1 MKLSNVNDFDV
12 IIVGAGMVGLTVAN
26 LFKNTRLR
34 VALIDKSESSAAIS
48 GIGLDEPKFD
58 SRVSALS
65 SSSREILTRLGAWTL
80 IEQQRYCD
88 MREMHVWDADGT
100 GSITFSADDLA
111 APRLG
116 TIIENSLVIEA
127 LTQCLEST
135 CNAEL
140 IRPCSVDALEEI
152 DDWVL
157 LNTADQGIL
166 RARLVIAADGANS
179 KIRELK
185 SFEVRAWE
193 YNHNAIVSSV
203 KTARPHEKIALQR
216 FMPTG
221 PLAFLPLSSGVNNN
235 CQMYSS
241 IVWSAE
247 PAYAESLMDLTDK
260 DFCRQLSKSSESRF
274 GEIIECGTRQ
284 MFPLKQRHSVNYS
297 KDRVVLVG
305 DAAHSIHPLAGQ
317 GANLGFLD
325 AEALT
330 NEIIKGLNVGR
341 EVFDPVTMDR
351 YQRARKGHNLGMM
364 VLMEGFKRVFA
375 EDILSVRWLRNF
387 GMSRIDELKPI
398 KNYLARRAMGLS
410 T

>member
-1 MKLSNVNDFDV
+1 MNDFDV

-34 VALIDKSESSAAIS
+34 VALIDKSESSAKAS
-48 GIGLDEPKFD
+48 VTGADEPKFD

-88 MREMHVWDADGT
+88 LREMYVWDADGT

-135 CNAEL
+135 CDVEL
-140 IRPCSVDALEEI
+140 LRPCSVDALEEI

-157 LNTADQGIL
+157 LNTADQGVL
-166 RARLVIAADGANS
+166 RARLVIAADGVNS

-185 SFEVRAWE
+185 SFEVREWE
-193 YNHNAIVSSV
+193 YNHNAIVSTV
-203 KTARPHEKIALQR
+203 KTAKPHQKIALQR

-221 PLAFLPLSSGVNNN
+221 PLALLPLSSGVNDN

-247 PAYAESLMDLTDK
+247 PAYAKSLMDMTDK
-260 DFCRQLSKSSESRF
+260 DFCRQLSKCYETRF
-274 GEIIECGTRQ
+274 GEVINCGTRQ
-284 MFPLKQRHSVNYS
+284 IFPLKQRHSVSYS
-297 KDRVVLVG
+297 KDRIVLVG

-330 NEIIKGLNVGR
+330 KEIKKGLNMGR

-375 EDILSVRWLRNF
+375 EDILSVRWLRNI

-398 KNYLARRAMGLS
+398 KNYLARRAMGLN